1 MERQIDLGE
10 GARGTVS
17 LSEPVLRYTD
27 NPILTS
33 HQVNEA
39 WRTPR
44 LQVVT
49 VHNAGAAVVGAQTLL
64 LFRSHLRPGLSVL
77 GLARSD
83 DGVTGWAVDPRP
95 VLVPAGPG
103 DRYGA
108 HVDPERVAAM
118 ESGGVEDARINP
130 VDGGGFAITYSA
142 YDGRVPNQVRVAL
155 ATTDD
160 FAEITRHGPMLERD
174 MRNVVL
180 FPERIDGRYVGLFR
194 PNDTAAEIGGAY
206 TQIHIGYAD
215 DLRSGPWTIEDEPI
229 MRTGAGPSAFSD
241 KIGPGA
247 PPVRTRH
254 GWLNLFHGVRT
265 TMDGNPYVLGVALHD
280 ADDPRTG
287 PDVEHPGALPNS
299 RRLPGGRDRL
309 CPRSERRVL
318 LRDAPACRRQPA
330 DLLLRQRHGAEPRL
344 LARGRPGRAVPA
356 LRSGPA
362 HRRAALRP
370 VGRFHLA
377 LTWHTGSPGARDIS
391 LRYIWCSV
399 SLT

>member
-1 MERQIDLGE
+1 MERQVDLGE

-17 LSEPVLRYTD
+17 LNEPVLRYTD

-33 HQVNEA
+33 HQVNDA

-280 ADDPRTG
+280 ADDPRTVRMSSI
-287 PDVEHPGALPNS
+287 PVLFPTRADCRVAETDYVHVPNVVFS
-299 RRLPGGRDRL
+299 CGML
-309 CPRSERRVL
+309 
-318 LRDAPACRRQPA
+318 
-330 DLLLRQRHGAEPRL
+330 
-344 LARGRPGRAVPA
+344 
-356 LRSGPA
+356 
-362 HRRAALRP
+362 RRADGSLLIYYSGNDTVLNLAFSHEDVLAELCLRYGQDP
-370 VGRFHLA
+370 
-377 LTWHTGSPGARDIS
+377 HTGELCYDPWDVSTSP
-391 LRYIWCSV
+391 
-399 SLT
+399 

>member
-1 MERQIDLGE
+1 MERQVDLGE

-17 LSEPVLRYTD
+17 LNEPVLRYTD

-33 HQVNEA
+33 HQVNDA

-142 YDGRVPNQVRVAL
+142 YDGRLPNQVRVAL

-280 ADDPRTG
+280 ADDPRTVRMSSI
-287 PDVEHPGALPNS
+287 PVLFPTRADCRVAETDYVHVPNVVFCCGM
-299 RRLPGGRDRL
+299 L
-309 CPRSERRVL
+309 
-318 LRDAPACRRQPA
+318 
-330 DLLLRQRHGAEPRL
+330 
-344 LARGRPGRAVPA
+344 
-356 LRSGPA
+356 
-362 HRRAALRP
+362 RRADGSLLIYYSGNDTVLNLAFSHEDVLAELCLRYGQDP
-370 VGRFHLA
+370 
-377 LTWHTGSPGARDIS
+377 HTGELCYDPWDVSTSP
-391 LRYIWCSV
+391 
-399 SLT
+399 

>member
-1 MERQIDLGE
+1 MERQVDLGE

-17 LSEPVLRYTD
+17 LNEPVLRYTD

-33 HQVNEA
+33 HQVNAA

-280 ADDPRTG
+280 ADDPRTVRMSSI
-287 PDVEHPGALPNS
+287 PVLFPTRADCRVAETDYVHVPNVVFS
-299 RRLPGGRDRL
+299 CGML
-309 CPRSERRVL
+309 
-318 LRDAPACRRQPA
+318 
-330 DLLLRQRHGAEPRL
+330 
-344 LARGRPGRAVPA
+344 
-356 LRSGPA
+356 
-362 HRRAALRP
+362 RRADGSLLIYYSGNDTVLNLAFSHEDVLAELCLRYGQDP
-370 VGRFHLA
+370 
-377 LTWHTGSPGARDIS
+377 HTGELCYDPWDVSTSP
-391 LRYIWCSV
+391 
-399 SLT
+399 